1 MQAVA
6 NNQQIDVS
14 EEENF
19 GPQPV
24 TKLEVSITMRV
35 SHIHSISIHSTII
48 IYIYIYI
55 ICFRVMV
62 YLPLM

>member
-1 MQAVA
+1 MAMQAVA

-19 GPQPV
+19 GPQLI

-35 SHIHSISIHSTII
+35 SHIHSISINGT
-48 IYIYIYI
+48 YIYI
-55 ICFRVMV
+55 ILY
-62 YLPLM
+62 YLF